1 MTKSSFRF
9 LAVCALVLACIA
21 PSWALA
27 ADFSASGLTVS
38 GTAQQLGAP
47 ASYGGDSITV
57 QMPGENPVISGVNPI
72 TGEAFSGEY
81 RVTLANIDAHPNA
94 LPHWGVASADLMY
107 EMPIQADGS
116 TRTLALFMSEYPE
129 SAGPIRSARVAMC
142 SLREMWGGT
151 YCFYGY
157 QGGRDSNNV
166 LEWVKANS
174 AEGTMSYPAYLN
186 GMTKYSDWFPRSND
200 SNHVAPY
207 NVRMNLTEVY
217 NNYSLTPTPH
227 PFLFSDTGL
236 ERGEDVNGIVIS
248 YKQTSPAYVTAYQ
261 YNDATGLYDRY
272 RNGAPYVDAL
282 TGEQC
287 SYANVLVIRTDISW
301 ASGNPSRP
309 VIRLNGQGVCEIFQ
323 NGRYIRG
330 TWARDCTATDN
341 LQNRMVFFD
350 ENGQELTMKTGKT
363 FIQIVD
369 NEQPVFVLADGAI
382 AGAVEPQ
389 EQRLTIGGGVV
400 NTTVSTP
407 RPTRTPKATSTP
419 TPSPTPEVT
428 PTPTPEATPE
438 PTPTPDAS
446 QTDASG
452 NAGEQTPPATE
463 GGAEGGAE
471 GGTTEGGTTEG
482 GDQGAG
488 AGTDGQT
495 PPATGDGTGTGSEG
509 QTPPATG
516 EGSGAGTDGQ
526 IPPTTGDGQGTDTGA
541 EGQNPPATDTGNQG
555 GGDVVDGGAQGG
567 GSAEGGTQGE
577 QTPPATDSGSQD
589 TGSQNTPAEDDG
601 QASTSTDNGQGGG
614 DAVDGGQPAA
624 DAGGDAA
631 QSAPQSDPAQ
641 PADASQPAGQAEGE
655 PEGQA

>member
-9 LAVCALVLACIA
+9 LAVCALVLACIV

-107 EMPIQADGS
+107 ELPIQADGS
-116 TRTLALFMSEYPE
+116 TRSLALFMSEYPE

-369 NEQPVFVLADGAI
+369 NEQPVVVLADGAI

-428 PTPTPEATPE
+428 PTPTPEVTPE

-471 GGTTEGGTTEG
+471 GGTTEGG
-482 GDQGAG
+482 DQGAG
-488 AGTDGQT
+488 TGTDGQT
-495 PPATGDGTGTGSEG
+495 PPATGEGSGSGTDGQTPPETGDGTGTGSEG
-509 QTPPATG
+509 QT
-516 EGSGAGTDGQ
+516 
-526 IPPTTGDGQGTDTGA
+526 PPTTGDGQGTDTGA

-589 TGSQNTPAEDDG
+589 TGSQNTPDEDGG
-601 QASTSTDNGQGGG
+601 QASTSTDNGQGS
-614 DAVDGGQPAA
+614 
-624 DAGGDAA
+624 GDAA
-631 QSAPQSDPAQ
+631 QPT
-641 PADASQPAGQAEGE
+641 GQAEGA
-655 PEGQA
+655 PEGQS

>member
-107 EMPIQADGS
+107 ELPIQADGS
-116 TRTLALFMSEYPE
+116 TRSLALFMSEYPE

-369 NEQPVFVLADGAI
+369 NEQPVVVLADGAI

-389 EQRLTIGGGVV
+389 EQRLTIGGGVA

-419 TPSPTPEVT
+419 TPTPTPEVT
-428 PTPTPEATPE
+428 PTPTPEVTPE

-463 GGAEGGAE
+463 GGTTE

-482 GDQGAG
+482 GTTEG
-488 AGTDGQT
+488 GTTEG
-495 PPATGDGTGTGSEG
+495 GTTEGGTTEGGTTEGGTTEGGTTEG
-509 QTPPATG
+509 QTPPA
-516 EGSGAGTDGQ
+516 
-526 IPPTTGDGQGTDTGA
+526 TGDGQGTDTGA

-577 QTPPATDSGSQD
+577 QTPPATDSGSQ
-589 TGSQNTPAEDDG
+589 NTPAEDGG
-601 QASTSTDNGQGGG
+601 QASTSTDNSQGGG
-614 DAVDGGQPAA
+614 DAADGGQPAS